1 MLTISLFPFD
11 SVMSSTSPKKPVT
24 NENLLESLELLK
36 GDLYDLSV
44 LIHQFIDDNAESPN
58 NVNREKLLNFVCE
71 VKKLSAA
78 SRDLQSRLLDMDCE
92 AFLKK

>member
-1 MLTISLFPFD
+1 
-11 SVMSSTSPKKPVT
+11 MSSTSPNKPVT
-24 NENLLESLELLK
+24 NENLLESLEVLK

-44 LIHQFIDDNAESPN
+44 LIHQFTDDNAESPN

-78 SRDLQSRLLDMDCE
+78 SRDLQCRLLDMDCE

>member
-1 MLTISLFPFD
+1 
-11 SVMSSTSPKKPVT
+11 MSSTSPKKPVT
-24 NENLLESLELLK
+24 NMHLLESLDLLR

-58 NVNREKLLNFVCE
+58 NISREKLLNFVCE
-71 VKKLSAA
+71 VKKISEV
-78 SRDLQSRLLDMDCE
+78 SRDLQGRLLDMDCE

>member
-11 SVMSSTSPKKPVT
+11 SVMSSTSPNKPVT
-24 NENLLESLELLK
+24 NENLLESLEVLK
-36 GDLYDLSV
+36 GDLYDLLV
-44 LIHQFIDDNAESPN
+44 LIHQFTDDNAESPN

-78 SRDLQSRLLDMDCE
+78 SRDLQCRLLDMDCE

>member
-1 MLTISLFPFD
+1 
-11 SVMSSTSPKKPVT
+11 MSSTSPKKPVT
-24 NENLLESLELLK
+24 NVHLLESLDLLR

-58 NVNREKLLNFVCE
+58 NINRGKLLNFVCE
-71 VKKLSAA
+71 VKKISEV
-78 SRDLQSRLLDMDCE
+78 SRDLQGCLLDMDCE

>member
-1 MLTISLFPFD
+1 MLTISLFRFD

-44 LIHQFIDDNAESPN
+44 LIHQFIDDNAEVPN
-58 NVNREKLLNFVCE
+58 NVNREKLQNFVCE
-71 VKKLSAA
+71 VKKLSAV
-78 SRDLQSRLLDMDCE
+78 SRDLQGRLLDMDYE

>member
-11 SVMSSTSPKKPVT
+11 SVMSSTSPKISVT

-36 GDLYDLSV
+36 GDLYNLSV

-58 NVNREKLLNFVCE
+58 NVNREKLLNFLCV
-71 VKKLSAA
+71 VKKLSATL
-78 SRDLQSRLLDMDCE
+78 RDLQGHLLDMDCE